1 MKPLSSVSTNL
12 SLLTRQD
19 AFGDAKSHVPRTD
32 KTNLQL
38 RVHLRV
44 HFDLKV
50 QRE

>member
-1 MKPLSSVSTNL
+1 MNTLSSVSTSL

-19 AFGDAKSHVPRTD
+19 ALGNAEGHVPRTN

-44 HFDLKV
+44 HFDLKEP
-50 QRE
+50 RE